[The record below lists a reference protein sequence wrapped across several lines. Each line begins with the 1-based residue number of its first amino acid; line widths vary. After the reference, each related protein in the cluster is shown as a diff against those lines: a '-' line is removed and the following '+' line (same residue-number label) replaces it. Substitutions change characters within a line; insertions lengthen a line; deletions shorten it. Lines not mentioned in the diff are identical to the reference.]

1 MYNQKHLLL
10 QRFKEFYTGRVHPDA
25 DVKYDQVFLDIA
37 AKFHVCFDALSLSAL
52 FIWQTE
58 RDCFISVIKAFDI
71 RLHFIRIYNISDT
84 GHE

>member
-37 AKFHVCFDALSLSAL
+37 AKFHVCFDALSLSAFQPYSFGKRKEIAL
-52 FIWQTE
+52 SASLKLLT
-58 RDCFISVIKAFDI
+58 
-71 RLHFIRIYNISDT
+71 
-84 GHE
+84 

>member
-37 AKFHVCFDALSLSAL
+37 AKFHVCFDALSLSAFQPFSL
-52 FIWQTE
+52 IHLANG
-58 RDCFISVIKAFDI
+58 K
-71 RLHFIRIYNISDT
+71 RLLYQRH
-84 GHE
+84 